1 MKSYDFAKTAIVGL
15 PLLRESVDRRWFLR
29 FLEDWKYRR
38 DGFSHRYKSE
48 NVVSLLCFVEIA
60 QAFRDE
66 V

>member
-1 MKSYDFAKTAIVGL
+1 MRKDCHLGS
-15 PLLRESVDRRWFLR
+15 PHLRVLVNRGGFLR
-29 FLEDWKYRR
+29 FLTEWIDRPFCFIR
-38 DGFSHRYKSE
+38 HRYKSE